1 MLCFLGLLKGYL
13 SMTWTGGN
21 DLGGAATKKNS
32 VICLPVGWFGCLP
45 VLGEREI
52 ERSPCSK

>member
-32 VICLPVGWFGCLP
+32 VICLPVGWFVACLFW
-45 VLGEREI
+45 VIKR
-52 ERSPCSK
+52 